1 MQSAALMSIYV
12 LTIIAVQAIGAMVSK
27 LVETQWP
34 SAGLPTFLLIF
45 MAAFGVAWPLAVR
58 ITEWSIRAAGY
69 RVDGVDA

>member
-1 MQSAALMSIYV
+1 MQSAALMSVYV
-12 LTIIAVQAIGAMVSK
+12 LTIIAVQAVGAMASK

-58 ITEWSIRAAGY
+58 ITEWGIRAAGH